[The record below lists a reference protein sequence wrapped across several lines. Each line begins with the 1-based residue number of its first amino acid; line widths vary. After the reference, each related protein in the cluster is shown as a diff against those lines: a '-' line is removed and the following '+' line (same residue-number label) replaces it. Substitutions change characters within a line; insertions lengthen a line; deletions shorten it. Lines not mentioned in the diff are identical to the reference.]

1 MKAGLQLYN
10 FRKELKNDFQGT
22 MREIAKLGFD
32 GVEFATFYGDMEPA
46 EIAAFL
52 KELKLEC
59 AGTMF
64 KPEEIRDPGSKV
76 YDYARVLKSPGVTHS
91 IMTDFVAGFD
101 AIKADIAAAGRAA
114 WQNGFVFAYHNH
126 WREFELI
133 DGVPAMEKILA
144 ETDPVCV
151 KMEADIC
158 WINRGGLNPP
168 AFLRKYRSRIN
179 QLHVKDITVPDD
191 TATTTELGKGV
202 VDVKGSVEA
211 AREIG
216 IEWLIYEQDNSADPF
231 RSAAESLKTLR
242 ALMA

>member
-10 FRKELKNDFQGT
+10 FRRELKNDFKGA

-52 KELKLEC
+52 KDLKLEC

-64 KPEEIRDPGSKV
+64 APEAIRDPGNKV
-76 YDYARVLKSPGVTHS
+76 YDFARALNSPGVTHS
-91 IMTDFVAGFD
+91 IMTDFVAGYET
-101 AIKADIAAAGRAA
+101 IKADIAAAGKAA

-126 WREFELI
+126 WREFERI

-144 ETDPVCV
+144 ETDPVTV
-151 KMEADIC
+151 RMEADIC
-158 WINRGGLNPP
+158 WITRGGLDPA

-179 QLHVKDITVPDD
+179 QLHVKDIGVADD
-191 TATTTELGKGV
+191 ASTTTELGKGI
-202 VDVKGSVEA
+202 VDVKGAVQA

-216 IEWLIYEQDNSADPF
+216 VEWFIYEQDNSADPF

-242 ALMA
+242 VLLA